1 MLTRREILKAFVG
14 LPLALAA
21 CKSPSGTSGMDGRIV
36 GASNNIGHILR
47 ERRKFEVAE
56 EGWTNVG
63 TVIVG
68 GGIAGLSAGWKLKKE
83 GFDDFVLLEL
93 EKKAGGTSVSG
104 TSPLVSYPWGA
115 HYLPVPFKE
124 NEDLVGLLKEMDLI
138 ESFAEDGDLVIPEQ
152 FLTRDPEERIY
163 YKGRWYEGLY
173 LYPGAT
179 KEDLRQLNAFQQK
192 IDEWINWRD
201 GSGKRAFS
209 VPVSSCSEDPE
220 VIALDRVSFAEWL
233 TRQGFT
239 SDRLIWYCDYACRD
253 DYGLTLSQT
262 SAWAGIFYFSS
273 RVRKAGEESQPFIT
287 FPEGNG
293 RFVDHFATEVKAQTM
308 SSALVV
314 EVIPSENGVEVV
326 FLDTETNTAKGVRA
340 KNAIFA
346 APIFTTGFLVRGFS
360 NSAPFDPAEFQHNA
374 WFVANL
380 FLKERPKNRFERDFP
395 LSWDNVL
402 YESRSLGYVTAT
414 HQKGIDYGPT
424 VLTYYY
430 PMAEKELKAGMNKL
444 LSLDWKELADICLT
458 DLERAH
464 ENIREATTRIDIMR
478 WGHAMISPR
487 PGFIWGGE
495 REKAMKPFRNV
506 HFAHS
511 DLSGIAI
518 FEEAF
523 HHGLRAAREILE
535 QGSRG

>member
-21 CKSPSGTSGMDGRIV
+21 CKNPSPTSGIDGRIV
-36 GASNNIGHILR
+36 GASENIGHILR
-47 ERRKFEVAE
+47 ERRKFEVAPNE
-56 EGWTNVG
+56 WSEAA

-68 GGIAGLSAGWKLKKE
+68 GGIAGLSAAWKLKKE
-83 GFDDFVLLEL
+83 GFEDFILLEL
-93 EKKAGGTSVSG
+93 EDRAGGTSLSG
-104 TSPLVSYPWGA
+104 SSPLISYPWGA

-138 ESFAEDGDLVIPEQ
+138 ESFSESGEPIVYEQ
-152 FLTRDPEERIY
+152 YLTRDPEERIY

-173 LYPGAT
+173 LYPGASQ
-179 KEDLRQLNAFQQK
+179 EDLRQLNAFQRK
-192 IDEWINWRD
+192 IDAWVSWRD
-201 GSGKRAFS
+201 SKGRRAFS
-209 VPVSSCSEDPE
+209 VPVSACSDDPA
-220 VIALDRVSFAEWL
+220 VIGLDKISFGDWL
-233 TRQGFT
+233 KQNGF
-239 SDRLIWYCDYACRD
+239 SSERLIWYCDYACRD

-273 RVRKAGEESQPFIT
+273 RVPKPGEESQPFIT

-293 RFVDHFATEVKAQTM
+293 HYVQHFVSGAANRIKG
-308 SSALVV
+308 SALAV
-314 EVIPSENGVEVV
+314 EVIPKEDGVDIVY
-326 FLDTETNTAKGVRA
+326 FDTKTQTPKGIRA
-340 KNAIFA
+340 KNAIYS
-346 APIFTTGFLVRGFS
+346 APLFTVPYIVRGF
-360 NSAPFDPAEFQHNA
+360 ADEKPFDAGEFRHNA

-380 FLKERPKNRFERDFP
+380 FLKERPNNRFERDFP
-395 LSWDNVL
+395 LSWDNVI

-430 PMAEKELKAGMNKL
+430 PMAEEDLNAGRSKL
-444 LSLDWKELADICLT
+444 LSLDWKELADIILT
-458 DLERAH
+458 DLGRAH
-464 ENIREATTRIDIMR
+464 QNIHEATERIDVMR

-487 PGFIWGGE
+487 TGFLWGGE
-495 REKAMKPFRNV
+495 REKAIKPFRNI

-523 HHGLRAAREILE
+523 HHGLRAASEVLK
-535 QGSRG
+535 QG